1 MTRIFLS
8 IVLLIFSASVFAQST
23 SDVTLKNS
31 ERQQILAS
39 GIKSKSIWEYRYVKG
54 TDNAFQDSG
63 YKSFYFGYDDKGRIT
78 EYTKYHVFTDLTVK
92 EFYQYGKTDNISKT
106 TRYNSKNDIIEAILY
121 KYNKQGKLRQQIHE
135 AYYNSVRVGVYFSIL
150 ASVNELPVFA
160 LLQDELAIEPR
171 LESYTIVINIRD
183 TDEQNQY
190 VVIGDEND
198 ATSLRYSWNQLSM
211 DTQQKLLAYAG
222 PNRKEHQ
229 YISKFISRVEYKYD
243 KSGNMTSR
251 VVFNTSNDQTGKE
264 TWRYDAAGRKTGYNK
279 YNESGKLTGSES
291 YTYDA
296 GGRLIESLGIETG
309 GSFSGRL
316 VLSYDE
322 AGNPAVRQWFNGLGE
337 LNGTYKFIYDTY
349 GRLLEEIKLRG
360 ESEVESRSVYEYDEN
375 GNVTQVI
382 RFDIDGNKERLQ
394 KYYYDHY

>member
-1 MTRIFLS
+1 MTRILLS
-8 IVLLIFSASVFAQST
+8 TVLLFFSTSVLTQSI

-31 ERQQILAS
+31 ERQQILES
-39 GIKSKSIWEYRYVKG
+39 KIKSKSIWEYRYVKG
-54 TDNAFQDSG
+54 NENAFQDSG

-106 TRYNSKNDIIEAILY
+106 TRYNSKNDIIETISY
-121 KYNKQGKLRQQIHE
+121 KYNKKGKLRSQIHE

-160 LLQDELAIEPR
+160 YLQDELAIEPR

-198 ATSLRYSWNQLSM
+198 ASSLRYSWNQLSM
-211 DTQQKLLAYAG
+211 DTQRKLLEYQG

-229 YISKFISRVEYKYD
+229 YISKFISRVDHKYD
-243 KSGNMTSR
+243 KAGNPVSR
-251 VVFNTSNDQTGKE
+251 QVYNTSNDMLEKE
-264 TWRYDAAGRKTGYNK
+264 TWRYDAAAKKTGYSK
-279 YNESGKLTGSES
+279 YNGNGKLTGSEA

-296 GGRLIESLGIETG
+296 QGRLRESIGLETN
-309 GSFSGRL
+309 GSLSGRI
-316 VLSYDE
+316 VFGYDE
-322 AGNPAVRQWFNGLGE
+322 AGNLVLRQWFNGFGE
-337 LNGTYKFIYDTY
+337 LNGTYKFSYDTD
-349 GRLLEEIKLRG
+349 GRLLEEVKLRG
-360 ESEVESRSVYEYDEN
+360 ESEIESKSVYEYDEN
-375 GNVTQVI
+375 DNILSVTKY
-382 RFDIDGNKERLQ
+382 DIDGNKDRLL
-394 KYYYDHY
+394 KYVYEHY